1 MADIAGL
8 EPVSCGF
15 KSRSPYPYKSSDSST
30 DRMLG
35 YEPGDVGSIP
45 PLTTIFSI
53 GRDASATRPP
63 RTHGRDTVAPLPKA
77 PRGSAA
83 LGPTANRQPLT
94 ATTFVYPFQA
104 LSSAGQNSG
113 LIIRKSRVR
122 IPQGQPL

>member
-53 GRDASATRPP
+53 VLTPMPTCHRASMP
-63 RTHGRDTVAPLPKA
+63 

-83 LGPTANRQPLT
+83 LGPTNQPI
-94 ATTFVYPFQA
+94 
-104 LSSAGQNSG
+104 NSG
-113 LIIRKSRVR
+113 PDTRYSKLNTLIPSRPLVQLVR
-122 IPQGQPL
+122 TAGS

>member
-1 MADIAGL
+1 MTAWRTASKSEWMNPNSSSGFPMA
-8 EPVSCGF
+8 
-15 KSRSPYPYKSSDSST
+15 
-30 DRMLG
+30 
-35 YEPGDVGSIP
+35 P
-45 PLTTIFSI
+45 PLSS
-53 GRDASATRPP
+53 ASLWSTKPLSLRASRVRPLSP
-63 RTHGRDTVAPLPKA
+63 CHHASMP